1 MKKKMV
7 AALLALCLSFS
18 ISSCGNKLPDGM
30 SQETYDI
37 GVKALEIM
45 DKYNSADIDAEETDR
60 RLDSLCS
67 KLEGLELSDTAEGYG
82 LSEDSYNSNVQID
95 ISFFKYELFSDGDT
109 YSAADN
115 LRETLGLD

>member
-7 AALLALCLSFS
+7 AVLLALYLSFS

-60 RLDSLCS
+60 RLDALCS
-67 KLEGLELSDTAEGYG
+67 KLEGLELSDTVEGYG

-95 ISFFKYELFSDGDT
+95 ISFFQYELFSDGDT

>member
-1 MKKKMV
+1 MV
-7 AALLALCLSFS
+7 SVLLALYLSFS

-45 DKYNSADIDAEETDR
+45 DKYNSSDIDAEETDR
-60 RLDSLCS
+60 RLDALCS

-82 LSEDSYNSNVQID
+82 LSEDSYNNNVQIS
-95 ISFFKYELFSDGDT
+95 ISSFQYKLFNEEDT

>member
-7 AALLALCLSFS
+7 SVLLALYLSFS

-60 RLDSLCS
+60 RLDALCS
-67 KLEGLELSDTAEGYG
+67 KLEGLELSDTVEGYG
-82 LSEDSYNSNVQID
+82 LSEDSYNSNVQIS
-95 ISFFKYELFSDGDT
+95 ISSFQYKLFNEEDT